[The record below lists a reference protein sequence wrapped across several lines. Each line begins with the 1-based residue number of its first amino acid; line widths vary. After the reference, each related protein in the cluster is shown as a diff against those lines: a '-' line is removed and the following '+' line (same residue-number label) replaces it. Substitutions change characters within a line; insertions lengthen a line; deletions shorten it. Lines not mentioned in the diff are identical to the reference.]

1 MDSNISSKIFGEDTI
16 NICVLGG
23 GNIGTL
29 LIGYLGQ
36 NSGVNVS
43 LYTSRIDK
51 WSDKIDVYDSSDNLK
66 YTSILKNVSSDPKE
80 VISNADIIISTLPS
94 QVFPV
99 VLKSIEDYIREGTWI
114 GVMPGSGG
122 VEFYCKELIE
132 KKECVLFGF
141 QRVHGISRIK
151 EYGHSVY
158 DLGKKKELFIAA
170 WPSSEV
176 ENVCCLME
184 SLLKIK
190 CTMLPNYL
198 SVTFTPSNPILHTT
212 RLYAMF
218 KDYEEGVYWDR
229 NIQFYSEWNNKAS
242 EMLLACDEE
251 LQNICNAIEGL
262 DLKEVLSLKEYYES
276 DSIEKMTNK
285 IRSIEAFKGIESPM
299 IEVDGKFI
307 PDFKSRYFLED
318 YQYGLCIIKGFGDVV
333 GIKTPSI
340 DKVLAW
346 YEKVSNVEYY
356 VNGKFIGKDLKDL
369 PMPKNYGLNSAED
382 IVRYYSK

>member
-1 MDSNISSKIFGEDTI
+1 M
-16 NICVLGG
+16 
-23 GNIGTL
+23 
-29 LIGYLGQ
+29 
-36 NSGVNVS
+36 
-43 LYTSRIDK
+43 
-51 WSDKIDVYDSSDNLK
+51 K
-66 YTSILKNVSSDPKE
+66 YTSILKNVSSDPKA

-132 KKECVLFGF
+132 KKKCVLFGF

-262 DLKEVLSLKEYYES
+262 DLKDVLSLKEYYES

-299 IEVDGKFI
+299 IEVNGKFI

-318 YQYGLCIIKGFGDVV
+318 YPYGLCIIKGFGDVV

-356 VNGKFIGKDLKDL
+356 VDGKFIGKDLKDL
-369 PMPKNYGLNSAED
+369 PMPRNYGLNSVED

>member
-43 LYTSRIDK
+43 LYTSRTDK
-51 WSDKIDVYDSSDNLK
+51 WSNKIDVYDSSDNLK

-141 QRVHGISRIK
+141 QRVHGISR
-151 EYGHSVY
+151 
-158 DLGKKKELFIAA
+158 
-170 WPSSEV
+170 
-176 ENVCCLME
+176 
-184 SLLKIK
+184 
-190 CTMLPNYL
+190 
-198 SVTFTPSNPILHTT
+198 
-212 RLYAMF
+212 
-218 KDYEEGVYWDR
+218 
-229 NIQFYSEWNNKAS
+229 
-242 EMLLACDEE
+242 
-251 LQNICNAIEGL
+251 
-262 DLKEVLSLKEYYES
+262 
-276 DSIEKMTNK
+276 
-285 IRSIEAFKGIESPM
+285 
-299 IEVDGKFI
+299 
-307 PDFKSRYFLED
+307 
-318 YQYGLCIIKGFGDVV
+318 
-333 GIKTPSI
+333 
-340 DKVLAW
+340 
-346 YEKVSNVEYY
+346 
-356 VNGKFIGKDLKDL
+356 
-369 PMPKNYGLNSAED
+369 
-382 IVRYYSK
+382 